1 MTIPVA
7 MMGASEVRIPFDFI
21 APAASTTV
29 TLQAAG
35 NAVDG
40 NGEIRG
46 MPGQTGDQWG
56 TTQLSVM
63 ITGTSDGGGVCP
75 EPVDASV
82 DGGRDA
88 GTDVVLDVAS
98 DTGSTQD
105 GGADGGSDV
114 ASDGAIVDESTQPP
128 RPGCACAA
136 PIGGGDRARGGALL
150 LLALAAC
157 STRARKR

>member
-56 TTQLSVM
+56 TTRLSVM

-82 DGGRDA
+82 DGGNDA
-88 GTDVVLDVAS
+88 ATDVALDVAS

-105 GGADGGSDV
+105 GSADGGSDV
-114 ASDGAIVDESTQPP
+114 ASDGAIVDESMQPP

-136 PIGGGDRARGGALL
+136 PIGGDRARGGALL
-150 LLALAAC
+150 LVALAAC
-157 STRARKR
+157 SIRTRKR